1 MEFFIALLPIL
12 VLIVLI
18 VGFKQSVVMSAGVA
32 LTTLVLAGFWW
43 GMQIDT
49 MAAASLR
56 GLFIATEII
65 LIVFSALLIVEVI
78 KRQGLFRP
86 IQKLFSQISPDY
98 RIQAIIIAF
107 ALVYFIEG
115 AAGFGTPA
123 IVVVPVLMALGF
135 KPVHAVALALIGDT
149 IPVSFGAV
157 GLPITFG
164 VDSVIQGLT
173 ADASVVTD
181 QVIKT
186 VAYLNVLFSTLL
198 AVVIAGVAVFLR
210 KDTFAN
216 FLAVVPFA
224 IVSGVIVSSIALI
237 TALFVGP
244 ELPSIL
250 GGLIGLF
257 IVSFLAKH
265 SLFAPKKVLALPH
278 EDSAIGLQKE
288 APPQEMSSGRALW
301 RSLYPYVLLISLLIL
316 TRVPF
321 FRVGEALQAIAL
333 STSQLLGA
341 DITYTIAPLYSA
353 ASLLLL
359 SALLTLFLARSRI
372 DSTLD
377 SIKTVLRRT
386 ARPYAALFLVLA
398 FVQIF
403 IFSEVAGSNSAMPV
417 VIAEVISSSAG
428 MFWPFVV
435 PFVGALGSFLAGSA
449 TVSNLIFSGFQYDI
463 ALALDLSP
471 SLLLSLQTIG
481 ASSGNMIAL
490 HNIVAALAIAG
501 ISEKQSHRVI
511 RSNIVPLLILLT
523 TAGLLGLLLA

>member
-1 MEFFIALLPIL
+1 MDFFIALLPVL
-12 VLIVLI
+12 VLVVLI
-18 VGFKQSVVMSAGVA
+18 VGFKRSVITSASAA
-32 LTTLVLAGFWW
+32 LITLVFSGLWW
-43 GMQIDT
+43 GMQADT

-56 GLFIATEII
+56 GLLIATEII
-65 LIVFSALLIVEVI
+65 VIVFSALLIVEVI
-78 KRQGLFRP
+78 KRQGLFKQ

-98 RIQAIIIAF
+98 RIQAIIVAF

-135 KPVHAVALALIGDT
+135 KPVHAVVLALIGDT

-173 ADASVVTD
+173 TEASIVTG
-181 QVIKT
+181 QVIRT
-186 VAYLNVLFSTLL
+186 VAYLNILFSTLL
-198 AVVIAGVAVFLR
+198 AVIIAGVAVFLR
-210 KDTFAN
+210 KDTFKN
-216 FLAVVPFA
+216 FLTIVPFA
-224 IVSGVIVSSIALI
+224 IMSGIIVSSIALL

-244 ELPSIL
+244 ELPSII

-257 IVSFLAKH
+257 AISFLAKH
-265 SLFAPKKVLALPH
+265 KILTPKKVITSHVNKTMTDLN
-278 EDSAIGLQKE
+278 EKVSIKKV
-288 APPQEMSSGRALW
+288 SSRRALW
-301 RSLYPYVLLISLLIL
+301 RSLYPYALLISLLIL

-321 FRVGEALQAIAL
+321 FRLGENLQTIAI
-333 STSQLLGA
+333 STTELLGA
-341 DITYTIAPLYSA
+341 NVAYSIAPLYSA

-359 SALLTLFLARSRI
+359 SASITLFFARKRI
-372 DSTLD
+372 DSPVD
-377 SIKTVLRRT
+377 SVKVVILRT
-386 ARPYAALFLVLA
+386 IRPYVALLLVLA

-403 IFSEVAGSNSAMPV
+403 IFSEVAGGNNAMPV
-417 VIAEVISSSAG
+417 VIAEAISSSTG
-428 MFWPFVV
+428 RFWPLIV
-435 PFVGALGSFLAGSA
+435 PFVGALGSFLSGSA

-471 SLLLSLQTIG
+471 SMLLSLQTLG

-501 ISEKQSHRVI
+501 ISEKQSHRII

-523 TAGLLGLLLA
+523 TVGLLGLILA